1 MNDCEL
7 GTKVKELNG
16 NIKVILMSA
25 NDSIE
30 DNYKLNFELV
40 RKPISLQKL
49 LDIVNFSLFNN
60 MKTSSSARLDEIGL
74 SSNSDSR

>member
-1 MNDCEL
+1 LNDCEL
-7 GTKVKELNG
+7 GTKIKELNG

-40 RKPISLQKL
+40 RKPISLKL
-49 LDIVNFSLFNN
+49 LDIVNFSLYNN
-60 MKTSSSARLDEIGL
+60 MKTSSSARLDEI
-74 SSNSDSR
+74 

>member
-1 MNDCEL
+1 LNDCEL
-7 GTKVKELNG
+7 GTKIKELNG

-49 LDIVNFSLFNN
+49 LDIVNFSLYNN
-60 MKTSSSARLDEIGL
+60 MKTSSSARLDEI
-74 SSNSDSR
+74 